1 MAQGKGILQPH
12 HLLDE
17 LENIIGEDEGKISLS
32 DGPFSEVLKSA
43 QVCLFSPVYSSED
56 DNCFTDQKTIENTN
70 NIFEFLCYRTLNL
83 LILVYI
89 SVFKI

>member
-17 LENIIGEDEGKISLS
+17 LENIIGEDEGKNSLS

-43 QVCLFSPVYSSED
+43 QVYQYSPQ
-56 DNCFTDQKTIENTN
+56 F
-70 NIFEFLCYRTLNL
+70 
-83 LILVYI
+83 I
-89 SVFKI
+89 SVKIIIVLLTRKRLKMVFMLSIIF